1 MRHLLDTLH
10 RKYTL
15 VRLQWFDISSEKS
28 GSLEG
33 AHSSWGPTAIR
44 GVGKALYRLAV
55 MNKLPYHKC

>member
-1 MRHLLDTLH
+1 MGHLLDTLH

-33 AHSSWGPTAIR
+33 AHSSRGPTALE
-44 GVGKALYRLAV
+44 GCEKHCTAWLQ
-55 MNKLPYHKC
+55 